1 MADQVIGAVQPAT
14 RDATS
19 PPAGDATLGPTERR
33 IAIALIVLFLLALV
47 GLFLVRDDANWDR
60 LVYLFGALQ
69 ALVFAG
75 AGALF
80 GTSVQRGN
88 LADARADAT
97 AARVRA
103 DAARDDAHAQGK
115 EAEKGR
121 ALAEALRAA
130 SEALMAQLPSS
141 ERRGARED
149 ELEPPA
155 TTRPPQLA
163 HLVGLADRLFPP
175 TS

>member
-1 MADQVIGAVQPAT
+1 MADEVIGAVQPAT
-14 RDATS
+14 SGAAS
-19 PPAGDATLGPTERR
+19 PPAVDATLGPTERR
-33 IAIALIVLFLLALV
+33 VAVALIVLFLLALV
-47 GLFLVRDDANWDR
+47 GLFLLRGDANWDR
-60 LVYLFGALQ
+60 LVFLFGALQ

-88 LADARADAT
+88 LADARADAA

-103 DAARDDAHAQGK
+103 DAARDEVHAQGK

-130 SEALMAQLPSS
+130 SEALLAQLPPS

-155 TTRPPQLA
+155 VTRAPELA
-163 HLVGLADRLFPP
+163 QLVGLADRLFPP
-175 TS
+175 TP

>member
-1 MADQVIGAVQPAT
+1 MADEVIGAVQPAT
-14 RDATS
+14 GNAARPAVDATV
-19 PPAGDATLGPTERR
+19 GPTERR
-33 IAIALIVLFLLALV
+33 VAVALIALFLLALV
-47 GLFLVRDDANWDR
+47 GLFLLRDDANWDR
-60 LVYLFGALQ
+60 LVFLFGALQ

-88 LADARADAT
+88 LADARADAA
-97 AARVRA
+97 AARASA
-103 DAARDDAHAQGK
+103 DAARDEAQAQGK

-121 ALAEALRAA
+121 ALADALRAA
-130 SEALMAQLPSS
+130 GEALLAQLPPS

-155 TTRPPQLA
+155 ATRPQELA
-163 HLVGLADRLFPP
+163 QLVGLADRLFPP